1 MHYLNSRQPLQAIFV
16 IQLKWQLSSR
26 GWVSYYSEFPITI
39 LNREVK
45 MNIIT
50 KEEIENLFE
59 TLHPKL
65 DSSNIIT
72 VDDEELSK
80 VLNFFCS

>member
-1 MHYLNSRQPLQAIFV
+1 
-16 IQLKWQLSSR
+16 
-26 GWVSYYSEFPITI
+26 
-39 LNREVK
+39 